1 MGGGETNKP
10 ELQPSPR
17 AVTSPSIRHWPQ
29 QEGELRR
36 QQGELEEERQEV
48 QRKKEEYQR
57 DLERLRDAQR
67 RLERDKDAVQRQLDK
82 MEEARVA
89 EVRTSRWPAA
99 LQGADTISARDAPR
113 LIPAP
118 GVEYSICTCIYV
130 LLPTTRTPLV

>member
-1 MGGGETNKP
+1 MSFECEFARASSQQGFISHLQTKENKIHTNFI
-10 ELQPSPR
+10 PSLWG
-17 AVTSPSIRHWPQ
+17 ATFHSIRLCPL
-29 QEGELRR
+29 QEGELRK

-89 EVRTSRWPAA
+89 EVRRAEPSR
-99 LQGADTISARDAPR
+99 ADTDPIIGIES
-113 LIPAP
+113 
-118 GVEYSICTCIYV
+118 S
-130 LLPTTRTPLV
+130 